1 VTPGITAGDVLVLVW
16 AMRGLVQV
24 AGQAAP
30 EPVVD
35 LASG

>member
-1 VTPGITAGDVLVLVW
+1 VLVW
-16 AMRGLVQV
+16 AMRGLVQG